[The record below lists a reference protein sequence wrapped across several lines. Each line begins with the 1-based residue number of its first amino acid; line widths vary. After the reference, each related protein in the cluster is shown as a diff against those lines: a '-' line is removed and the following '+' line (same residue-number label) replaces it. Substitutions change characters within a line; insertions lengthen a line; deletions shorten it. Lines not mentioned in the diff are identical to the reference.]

1 MAYAYLG
8 PEGTFTQTA
17 LCRLLSAVPP
27 GREPAHRPF
36 PSVPAALEAARRGE
50 CEAAVV
56 PLENSVRGVV
66 PATMDQLASAE
77 MHINAEVE
85 VPVSFA
91 LMAPEGVAAE
101 EVTVVHSHPH
111 ALGQCEDWLRTRL
124 PGARTRTAASTAA
137 AAREVAEA
145 GAPGHA
151 AIAAAPAAGLY
162 GLRILAT
169 GLGREA
175 GAVTR
180 FVSVAP
186 RWSHPARTARERTS
200 LLVSLSTA
208 GPALVPN
215 VLNEFR
221 TLGIAL
227 SWIQPWPTG
236 RALGSYD
243 LFLDVDAHID
253 TRPLRLAMA
262 AVEARGLEVRFL
274 GSYPRWSAA
283 AG

>member
-1 MAYAYLG
+1 MTYAYPG

-17 LCRLLSAVPP
+17 LRRLLPAVPA

-36 PSVPAALEAARRGE
+36 PSVPAAPEAARRGE
-50 CEAAVV
+50 CDAAVV

-66 PATMDQLASAE
+66 PATMDQPASAQ

-85 VPVSFA
+85 VPVSFV
-91 LMAPEGVAAE
+91 LMACEGDAQKVS
-101 EVTVVHSHPH
+101 VVHSHPH
-111 ALGQCEDWLRTRL
+111 APGQCEDWLRTRL
-124 PGARTRTAASTAA
+124 PAARTRTAASTAA
-137 AAREVAEA
+137 AAREVAQA

-200 LLVSLSTA
+200 LLVSLGTA
-208 GPALVPN
+208 GPALVPD

-221 TLGIAL
+221 TRGIAL
-227 SWIQPWPTG
+227 SWIQSWPTG
-236 RALGSYD
+236 RALGSYH

-253 TRPLRLAMA
+253 TRLLRLAMT
-262 AVEARGLEVRFL
+262 AVEARGPEVRFL
-274 GSYPRWSAA
+274 GSYPRWPAA

>member
-1 MAYAYLG
+1 MTYACLG

-17 LCRLLSAVPP
+17 LRRLLSAVPP
-27 GREPAHRPF
+27 GRAPAHRPF
-36 PSVPAALEAARRGE
+36 PSVPAALEAARRGD
-50 CEAAVV
+50 CDAAVV

-91 LMAPEGVAAE
+91 LMAPEGVALE
-101 EVTVVHSHPH
+101 EVTAVHSHPH

-124 PGARTRTAASTAA
+124 PGAGTRTAASTAA
-137 AAREVAEA
+137 AARQVAETA
-145 GAPGHA
+145 APGHA
-151 AIAAAPAAGLY
+151 AIAAPAAADLY
-162 GLRILAT
+162 GLRILAG
-169 GLGREA
+169 GLGREE

-180 FVSVAP
+180 FVAVAP

-200 LLVSLSTA
+200 LLVFLGPG
-208 GPALVPN
+208 GPALVPD
-215 VLNEFR
+215 VLNAFR

-227 SWIQPWPTG
+227 SWIQSWPTG
-236 RALGSYD
+236 RALGSYH

-253 TRPLRLAMA
+253 TGPLRLAMA
-262 AVEARGLEVRFL
+262 AVGSLGLEVRFL
-274 GSYPRWSAA
+274 GSYPRWTAT
-283 AG
+283 G

>member
-1 MAYAYLG
+1 MTYAYLG

-17 LCRLLSAVPP
+17 LRRLLPAVPP
-27 GREPAHRPF
+27 DRELAQRPF
-36 PSVPAALEAARRGE
+36 PSVAAALDAAFRGE
-50 CEAAVV
+50 CDAAVV

-66 PATMDQLASAE
+66 PATMDQLASAK

-85 VPVSFA
+85 VPVSFV
-91 LMAPEGVAAE
+91 LMASEGDVE

-145 GAPGHA
+145 GLPGHA

-200 LLVSLSTA
+200 LLVSLGTG
-208 GPALVPN
+208 GPDLVPD

-221 TLGIAL
+221 TRGIAL
-227 SWIQPWPTG
+227 SWIQSWPTG
-236 RALGSYD
+236 RALGSYH

>member
-1 MAYAYLG
+1 MTYAYLG

-17 LCRLLSAVPP
+17 LRRLQSAVPP
-27 GREPAHRPF
+27 GRRAPHRPF
-36 PSVPAALEAARRGE
+36 PTVPAALEAARRGD

-66 PATMDQLASAE
+66 PATMDQLAAAD
-77 MHINAEVE
+77 MHINAEIE

-91 LMAPEGVAAE
+91 LMAPAGLAQED
-101 EVTVVHSHPH
+101 VTVVHSHPH

-124 PGARTRTAASTAA
+124 SGARTRTVTSTAA
-137 AAREVAEA
+137 AAQEVARA
-145 GAPGHA
+145 RTPGHA
-151 AIAAAPAAGLY
+151 AVAAPPAAELY

-186 RWSHPARTARERTS
+186 RWCHPARSARERTS
-200 LLVSLSTA
+200 LLVSLGRG
-208 GPALVPN
+208 GPALLPD
-215 VLNEFR
+215 VLTEFHAR
-221 TLGIAL
+221 GVAL
-227 SWIQPWPTG
+227 SWIQSWPTG
-236 RALGSYD
+236 EGLGSYH

-253 TRPLRLAMA
+253 NRPLRTAMA
-262 AVEARGLEVRFL
+262 AVEALDVEVRFL
-274 GSYPRWSAA
+274 GSYPRWSAVA
-283 AG
+283 

>member
-1 MAYAYLG
+1 MTYAYLG

-17 LCRLLSAVPP
+17 LRRLLSAVPP

-151 AIAAAPAAGLY
+151 AIAAALRPPACTGCGSSPPAWAG
-162 GLRILAT
+162 R
-169 GLGREA
+169 R
-175 GAVTR
+175 
-180 FVSVAP
+180 
-186 RWSHPARTARERTS
+186 
-200 LLVSLSTA
+200 
-208 GPALVPN
+208 GP
-215 VLNEFR
+215 
-221 TLGIAL
+221 
-227 SWIQPWPTG
+227 
-236 RALGSYD
+236 
-243 LFLDVDAHID
+243 
-253 TRPLRLAMA
+253 
-262 AVEARGLEVRFL
+262 
-274 GSYPRWSAA
+274 
-283 AG
+283 

>member
-17 LCRLLSAVPP
+17 LRRLLSSAPP
-27 GREPAHRPF
+27 GREPVLRPF
-36 PSVPAALEAARRGE
+36 PTVPASLEAVRRGD

-91 LMAPEGVAAE
+91 LMAPEGIAPE

-111 ALGQCEDWLRTRL
+111 ALGQCEDWLRARL
-124 PGARTRTAASTAA
+124 PGARTRTATSTAA
-137 AAREVAEA
+137 AARGVADA
-145 GAPGHA
+145 GVPGHA
-151 AIAAAPAAGLY
+151 AVAAAEAADLY

-200 LLVSLSTA
+200 LLVSLGSA
-208 GPALVPN
+208 GPALVPD

-221 TLGIAL
+221 TLGIRL
-227 SWIQPWPTG
+227 SWIQSWPTG
-236 RALGSYD
+236 RALGSYH

-262 AVEARGLEVRFL
+262 GVESLDLEVRFL
-274 GSYPRWSAA
+274 GSYPRWPVAA
-283 AG
+283 